1 MWAVCITSINHVLK
15 LNGYGRRQAKVNGR
29 RLRFKGWETLVNDF
43 TNGLASGILGGY
55 ATAPNYSDKIKS
67 MFYSIVRDYKKQI
80 SIDIDNNNSLI
91 MKYQSEII
99 ETQKSKQGYSN
110 SDMMK
115 LKQKIAVLNNAN
127 NKLKNDLKELN
138 RLK

>member
-1 MWAVCITSINHVLK
+1 
-15 LNGYGRRQAKVNGR
+15 
-29 RLRFKGWETLVNDF
+29 
-43 TNGLASGILGGY
+43 
-55 ATAPNYSDKIKS
+55 